1 MTVEPLDYYDNPPEY
16 LRIKPHP
23 YHPKILIAGAGIGG
37 LTLGLLLKK
46 ANIDFEILEQ
56 KAEIKPLGS
65 AVALGTAIAPLFQQL
80 GIYDEFKK
88 LGKPYTQLE
97 LFNEDLTP
105 ELVQDCSWI
114 QEASTYE
121 EYILS
126 KTDLSSFLLSQLPSD
141 KVHLNKRVLSFDYDD
156 HNMVVRCSDGSVLQG
171 DLLVGADGTHSVVRE
186 HLYKILRARGVLPA
200 ADEKPMPYSSV
211 ALTGETE
218 VLSVDEFPKLKERVS
233 QFASVLGSENMC
245 TWSIASTA
253 KNTIIWTVIRF
264 LAQETSTSEES
275 LEWGR
280 EAVEVMCNEV
290 RGFKVPGG
298 KDGKVLTLGDLI
310 DRTPKHAIVKRPLEE
325 KVFETW
331 FGGRAVLLGD
341 AAHKLHP
348 SGGVSTLNTIT
359 DAVTLANWIKTLP
372 SSSLYTLTDAL
383 KEYDL
388 ERRPVACEALDRS
401 ALYRTL
407 VGKTVV
413 SSAVRVLVKHILPTW
428 SWRRLVASHQLAVR
442 PQVAFLEEVEERGSV
457 GKRYQASAE
466 KARKVLAEQE
476 AEKDKDYPLCVAVPA
491 V

>member
-1 MTVEPLDYYDNPPEY
+1 MTVEPLDFYGNPPEY
-16 LRIKPHP
+16 LRIKPEP

-65 AVALGTAIAPLFQQL
+65 AVALGTAVAPLLQQL
-80 GIYDEFKK
+80 GLYDEFKK

-114 QEASTYE
+114 HEASTYQ

-126 KTDLSSFLLSQLPSD
+126 KADLSSFLLRQLPAE
-141 KVHLNKRVLSFDYDD
+141 KVHLNKRVLSFDQDD
-156 HNMVVRCSDGSVLQG
+156 QDVVVRCSDGSVLQG
-171 DLLVGADGTHSVVRE
+171 DLLVGADGTHSTVRQ
-186 HLYKILRARGVLPA
+186 HLYKILKARGVLPV
-200 ADEKPMPYSSV
+200 ADEQPQPYSSV

-218 VLSVDEFPKLKERVS
+218 VLSEEEFPKLKERVS
-233 QFASVLGSENMC
+233 QFASILGTDNMC

-310 DRTPKHAIVKRPLEE
+310 DRTPKSAIVKQPLEE

-331 FGGRAVLLGD
+331 FSGRTVLLGD
-341 AAHKLHP
+341 
-348 SGGVSTLNTIT
+348 GGVSTLNTIT

-372 SSSLYTLTDAL
+372 SSSPYILADAL
-383 KEYDL
+383 KEYDA
-388 ERRPVACEALDRS
+388 ERRPVAREALDRS
-401 ALYRTL
+401 ALYTTL

-413 SSAVRVLVKHILPTW
+413 SSAVRAVVKHILPTW
-428 SWRRLVASHQLAVR
+428 FWRRLVTNHQLAVR
-442 PQVAFLEEVEERGSV
+442 PQVAYLEEVEERGSV
-457 GKRYQASAE
+457 GKRYQASLE
-466 KARKVLAEQE
+466 KARKILAEQE
-476 AEKDKDYPLCVAVPA
+476 AEKDKVHPLCVAVSSM
-491 V
+491 

>member
-16 LRIKPHP
+16 LRLKPDP
-23 YHPKILIAGAGIGG
+23 YHPKILIAGASIGG

-46 ANIDFEILEQ
+46 ANVDFEILEQ

-114 QEASTYE
+114 QEASTYQ
-121 EYILS
+121 EYIIS
-126 KTDLSSFLLSQLPSD
+126 KADLSSFLLSQLPAD
-141 KVHLNKRVLSFDYDD
+141 KVHLNKRVLSFDYDEED
-156 HNMVVRCSDGSVLQG
+156 VVVRCSDGSILQG
-171 DLLVGADGTHSVVRE
+171 DLLVGADGTHSTVRQ
-186 HLYKILRARGVLPA
+186 HLYKVLKSVLPV
-200 ADEKPMPYSSV
+200 ADEQPLLYSSV

-218 VLSVDEFPKLKERVS
+218 VLSGEEFPKLSERVS
-233 QFASVLGSENMC
+233 QFASVLGTENLC

-253 KNTIIWTVIRF
+253 KNTVIWTVIRF
-264 LAQETSTSEES
+264 LDKETSTSEES

-280 EAVEVMCNEV
+280 EAVEAMCNDV

-298 KDGKVLTLGDLI
+298 KGGKVLTLGDLI
-310 DRTPKHAIVKRPLEE
+310 DRTPKRAIMKRPLEE

-348 SGGVSTLNTIT
+348 TGGVSTLNTIT

-383 KEYDL
+383 KEYGA
-388 ERRPVACEALDRS
+388 ERRPVVREALDRS
-401 ALYRTL
+401 ALYTTL

-413 SSAVRVLVKHILPTW
+413 SSAVRAVVKHVLPTW
-428 SWRRLVASHQLAVR
+428 FWRRLVTNHQLAVR
-442 PQVAFLEEVEERGSV
+442 PQVAFLPEVEERGSV
-457 GKRYQASAE
+457 GKRYQASLE
-466 KARKVLAEQE
+466 KARRILAEQE
-476 AEKDKDYPLCVAVPA
+476 AEKDKVYPLCVAVPA
-491 V
+491 I